1 MPKVDTDAIKAANPI
16 ESTIERLSG
25 QTIMRHKI
33 RCPFHDDGSPSLHVY
48 EDGGWK
54 CFGCGLSG
62 DVLSFVGYFFFG
74 TQYDPTLHFIDV
86 IDKLG
91 ALEIAPLPPRTTKP
105 KPERPKLKIS
115 LEQITQW
122 HETMPPV
129 RWEYWASRGLNV
141 QTISEFMLGWDGRR
155 YTIPALY
162 RYIPF
167 MVKRRITVEEWSS
180 KLALHGA
187 FVAQSRLDHPEWA
200 DETNNKIYKFMV
212 DAIREANPHL
222 SEYQVFDLAP
232 PKPEKYLSVAGSSV
246 GIFNSDTLLDADRVV
261 ICEGE
266 IDAMLLHQHGIRA
279 VSSTG
284 GAESWKDAWAKFFTH
299 VENIYI
305 LYDNDDVGRKGGRL
319 VQASLRR
326 AQLLTL
332 PDGVK
337 DVGELFEKAGDP
349 VGWLRTKVGN
359 FAG

>member
-16 ESTIERLSG
+16 SSTIERLCG
-25 QTIMRHKI
+25 QMIERHKI

-74 TQYDPTLHFIDV
+74 TQYDPSIHFIDV

-91 ALEIAPLPPRTTKP
+91 ALEIAPLPPRTTRP
-105 KPERPKLKIS
+105 KPARPKLKIS

-122 HETMPPV
+122 HETMPIK
-129 RWEYWASRGLNV
+129 RFEYWFSRGLASYT
-141 QTISEFMLGWDGRR
+141 QSEFLLGWDGQR

-167 MVKRRITVEEWSS
+167 GVKRR
-180 KLALHGA
+180 K
-187 FVAQSRLDHPEWA
+187 A
-200 DETNNKIYKFMV
+200 DDVDDGNEAKYTSIY
-212 DAIREANPHL
+212 
-222 SEYQVFDLAP
+222 
-232 PKPEKYLSVAGSSV
+232 GSHV
-246 GIFNSDTLLDADRVV
+246 GIFNSDILLDAEQIV

-266 IDAMLLHQHGIRA
+266 IDTMLLHQHGIRA

-284 GAESWKDAWAKFFTH
+284 GAGSWKAEWAKFFTH
-299 VENIYI
+299 IPEVFT
-305 LYDNDDVGRKGGRL
+305 LYDNDNAGRTGAMKI
-319 VQASLRR
+319 QASIRR
-326 AQLLTL
+326 AKVLTL

>member
-16 ESTIERLSG
+16 ESTIERLCG
-25 QTIMRHKI
+25 ERIERHKI
-33 RCPFHDDGSPSLHVY
+33 RCPFHDDGTPSLHVY
-48 EDGGWK
+48 EDGGWH
-54 CFGCGLSG
+54 CFSCNLGG
-62 DVLSFVGYFFFG
+62 DVLTFVGYFFFG
-74 TQYDPTLHFIDV
+74 TQYDPSVHFIDV

-141 QTISEFMLGWDGRR
+141 QTIGEFMLGWDGQR
-155 YTIPALY
+155 YVIPALY
-162 RYIPF
+162 RLIPF
-167 MVKRRITVEEWSS
+167 SIKRRKANDIDD
-180 KLALHGA
+180 G
-187 FVAQSRLDHPEWA
+187 
-200 DETNNKIYKFMV
+200 N
-212 DAIREANPHL
+212 EA
-222 SEYQVFDLAP
+222 
-232 PKPEKYLSVAGSSV
+232 KYTSLYGSHV
-246 GIFNSDTLLDADRVV
+246 GIFNSDILLDADKVI

-266 IDAMLLHQHGIRA
+266 IDTMLLHQHGIRA

-284 GAESWKDAWAKFFTH
+284 GAGSWKTEWAKFFTH

-305 LYDNDDVGRKGGRL
+305 LYDNDAAGRKGGRS
-319 VQASLRR
+319 VQSSLRR

-359 FAG
+359 LAG